1 MRRQKSVSKK
11 NNDKKMSIGK
21 KILCC
26 ILAFVIAFAIGD
38 TISVNW
44 HSNPDNIIKYDTDNK
59 YINNTGKPYI
69 SAHRSGGG
77 IAPEESMLAFKNCIE
92 NPEFNVDVFEF
103 DLHITKDNVLVLL
116 HDDTLERTT
125 DCETVLNDAQARPEN
140 YTYNELRQLNIGAKF
155 ETDDGEMP
163 YANLHGDE
171 VTDELKIL
179 RVEDILDYLMSNGD
193 FDYIIEIKNG
203 GDLGKKGVDILY
215 PILEERNLLND
226 VIFGTFKEEVSFY
239 VDDNYPELKRSATIK
254 EVLSFYVAALSDDK
268 DFEAKYIAL
277 QIPYNMPYRI
287 AANLATAK
295 VINYA
300 HKNNIAVQYWT
311 INDEK
316 QLEYLASV
324 GADCIM
330 SDYPDKLYEIV
341 HSNT

>member
-1 MRRQKSVSKK
+1 METKK
-11 NNDKKMSIGK
+11 KKKFGVGK
-21 KILCC
+21 KILCVLLAV
-26 ILAFVIAFAIGD
+26 ILAFVVGD

-44 HSNPDNIIKYDTDNK
+44 HSNPKNIKTYETDNK
-59 YINNTGKPYI
+59 YINTTGKPYV

-77 IAPEESMLAFKNCIE
+77 IEPEESMVAFRNCIE
-92 NPEFNVDVFEF
+92 NENFNVDVFEF

-125 DCETVLNDAQARPEN
+125 DCEEVLGDAEARPEN
-140 YTYNELRQLNIGAKF
+140 YTYEELRQLNIGAKF
-155 ETDDGEMP
+155 ENTDGEMP
-163 YANLHGDE
+163 YSQLKGDN
-171 VTDELKIL
+171 VPDDLKIV
-179 RVEDILDYLMSNGD
+179 RVEDILDYLMANGD

-239 VDDNYPELKRSATIK
+239 VDDNYPALKRSATIK
-254 EVLSFYVAALSDDK
+254 EVLSFYSAALKNDK
-268 DFEAKYIAL
+268 NFEAKYIAL
-277 QIPYNMPYRI
+277 QIPYNMPWRI
-287 AANLATAK
+287 VANLATAK

-300 HKNNIAVQYWT
+300 HSHNIAVQYWT

-316 QLEYLASV
+316 QLEYLSSV

-330 SDYPDKLYEIV
+330 TDYPDKLYNVIHADE
-341 HSNT
+341 